1 MTGLLAGSAGWGL
14 FWGAWAALLPGI
26 KDQIGA
32 DSGQLGLALFTVPLG
47 AIPAMLG
54 MGPVFDRYGRPA
66 LGATLL
72 LFAVA
77 SVLPGFASGTVPLA
91 GSLLLVG
98 ATSGAIEVAL
108 NAATAAEEAGTGQR
122 LFNRVHAVTPIAMI
136 VGAPLAGAARQAG
149 FTPAQVL
156 LGVALLLIASAVP
169 NLTGRQ
175 RPAPPTRT
183 RGLRWS
189 RWLFGSGLAGA
200 AVLFVENAVEQW
212 SAVLLETELGTGPFL
227 ASLGPAG
234 YLSALSL
241 GRLLAQR
248 YGQGLTPHRAVA
260 LAGTGAGVGVTVA
273 ATASHP
279 TLALAGFGIA
289 GLAAAP
295 ALPTLLAAVAR
306 FADPPG
312 AALATVTT
320 VSYLGFLASP
330 TVVGQVGSAV
340 GIPAALGWVAG
351 IGGLL
356 AAGCGLHWAMRRR
369 IQIRAAATVSFGDWT
384 RDSGR
389 AAGAGGRGDP
399 GGTAVV
405 NPAASD
411 LPAGDHSTAGSGP
424 DSRSAGG
431 PTPYQRWTDA

>member
-1 MTGLLAGSAGWGL
+1 M
-14 FWGAWAALLPGI
+14 
-26 KDQIGA
+26 
-32 DSGQLGLALFTVPLG
+32 
-47 AIPAMLG
+47 
-54 MGPVFDRYGRPA
+54 
-66 LGATLL
+66 
-72 LFAVA
+72 
-77 SVLPGFASGTVPLA
+77 
-91 GSLLLVG
+91 
-98 ATSGAIEVAL
+98 

-156 LGVALLLIASAVP
+156 LAVAMLLVASAVP
-169 NLTGRQ
+169 NLTGR

-189 RWLFGSGLAGA
+189 GWLFGYGLAGA
-200 AVLFVENAVEQW
+200 AVLFMENAVEQW

-234 YLSALSL
+234 YLVALSL
-241 GRLLAQR
+241 GRFLAQR
-248 YGQGLTPHRAVA
+248 YGEGLTPRRAVA
-260 LAGTGAGVGVTVA
+260 LAGTGAGAGVAVA

-279 TLALAGFGIA
+279 ALALAGFGIA

-306 FADPPG
+306 FANPPG

-330 TVVGQVGSAV
+330 TAVGQVGSAV

-351 IGGLL
+351 VGGLL
-356 AAGCGLHWAMRRR
+356 AAGCGVRWAMRRR
-369 IQIRAAATVSFGDWT
+369 VQIRTAATVGLGDWT
-384 RDSGR
+384 HDSGR
-389 AAGAGGRGDP
+389 AVGAGSRGGPDGTAAVNP
-399 GGTAVV
+399 TASDLLAGDHATGGSGESDSGSTGGTA
-405 NPAASD
+405 
-411 LPAGDHSTAGSGP
+411 
-424 DSRSAGG
+424 
-431 PTPYQRWTDA
+431 PYQRLTDA